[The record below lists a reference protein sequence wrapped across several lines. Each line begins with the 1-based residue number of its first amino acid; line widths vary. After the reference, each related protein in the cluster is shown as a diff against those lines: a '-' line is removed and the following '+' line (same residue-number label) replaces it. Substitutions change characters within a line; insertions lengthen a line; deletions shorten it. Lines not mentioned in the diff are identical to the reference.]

1 MKINS
6 NLNKNFNTPKKQ
18 TTFGVRKTDS
28 VQSFINEIR
37 TSNPNLGDLERLP
50 IVQKMKK
57 SDTLEQFQ
65 ERANADRSMFENK
78 CSFNIADKKGFT
90 IFINSI
96 CIKIMNELRQLG
108 KTVEKFIVQVEDEN
122 GNKKEKDI
130 VRAFKNRLSVKA
142 SHKRNP
148 EKIKEGN
155 KKYYEDN
162 KDEIREKQKEFY
174 KKYYE
179 THSEELKQKQK
190 QYHQHNPEKI
200 KEIKK
205 KYYKNNKDKIL
216 EKRKEYYENNKD
228 EISEKQK
235 EYRQNNPEKIKEINK
250 KYYKKNKDKILKK
263 HKEKATLKK
272 QEKEVIEFLSELINR
287 NNGKN

>member
-65 ERANADRSMFENK
+65 ERANANRSMFENK

-122 GNKKEKDI
+122 GNKKENDI
-130 VRAFKNRLSVKA
+130 VRAFKNRLKVKA
-142 SHKRNP
+142 SHEKNPEKRKEYRQHNP

-155 KKYYEDN
+155 
-162 KDEIREKQKEFY
+162 
-174 KKYYE
+174 
-179 THSEELKQKQK
+179 
-190 QYHQHNPEKI
+190 
-200 KEIKK
+200 K

-216 EKRKEYYENNKD
+216 EKRKEY
-228 EISEKQK
+228 
-235 EYRQNNPEKIKEINK
+235 RQHNPEKKKEYNK
-250 KYYKKNKDKILKK
+250 KYYADNKDEILKK

-272 QEKEVIEFLSELINR
+272 QEKEVREFLNELR
-287 NNGKN
+287 NQRNEKPNLLQKNNTISK

>member
-122 GNKKEKDI
+122 GNKKENDI
-130 VRAFKNRLSVKA
+130 VRAFKNRLKVKA
-142 SHKRNP
+142 SHEKNPEKRKEYRQHNP

-155 KKYYEDN
+155 
-162 KDEIREKQKEFY
+162 
-174 KKYYE
+174 
-179 THSEELKQKQK
+179 
-190 QYHQHNPEKI
+190 
-200 KEIKK
+200 K

-216 EKRKEYYENNKD
+216 EKRKEYRQHNPEKKKEYNKKYYADNKD
-228 EISEKQK
+228 EI
-235 EYRQNNPEKIKEINK
+235 
-250 KYYKKNKDKILKK
+250 LKK
-263 HKEKATLKK
+263 T
-272 QEKEVIEFLSELINR
+272 
-287 NNGKN
+287 

>member
-18 TTFGVRKTDS
+18 TTFGVRKSDS

-122 GNKKEKDI
+122 GNKKENDI
-130 VRAFKNRLSVKA
+130 VRAFKNRLKVKA
-142 SHKRNP
+142 SHEKNPEKRKEYRQHNP

-155 KKYYEDN
+155 
-162 KDEIREKQKEFY
+162 
-174 KKYYE
+174 
-179 THSEELKQKQK
+179 
-190 QYHQHNPEKI
+190 
-200 KEIKK
+200 K

-216 EKRKEYYENNKD
+216 EKRKEY
-228 EISEKQK
+228 
-235 EYRQNNPEKIKEINK
+235 RQHNPEKKKEYNK
-250 KYYKKNKDKILKK
+250 KYYADNKDEILKK

-272 QEKEVIEFLSELINR
+272 QEKEVREFLNELR
-287 NNGKN
+287 NQRNEKPNLLQKNNTISK

>member
-50 IVQKMKK
+50 IVQKMKE

-122 GNKKEKDI
+122 GNKKENDI
-130 VRAFKNRLSVKA
+130 VRAFKNRLKVKA
-142 SHKRNP
+142 SHEKNPEKRKEYRQHNP

-155 KKYYEDN
+155 
-162 KDEIREKQKEFY
+162 
-174 KKYYE
+174 
-179 THSEELKQKQK
+179 
-190 QYHQHNPEKI
+190 
-200 KEIKK
+200 K

-216 EKRKEYYENNKD
+216 EKRKEY
-228 EISEKQK
+228 
-235 EYRQNNPEKIKEINK
+235 RQHNPEKKKEYNK
-250 KYYKKNKDKILKK
+250 KYYADNKDEILKK

-272 QEKEVIEFLSELINR
+272 QEKEVREFLNELR
-287 NNGKN
+287 NQRNEKPNLLQKNNTISK

>member
-122 GNKKEKDI
+122 GNKKENDI
-130 VRAFKNRLSVKA
+130 VRAFKNRLKVKA
-142 SHKRNP
+142 SHEKNPEKRKEYRQHNP

-155 KKYYEDN
+155 
-162 KDEIREKQKEFY
+162 
-174 KKYYE
+174 
-179 THSEELKQKQK
+179 
-190 QYHQHNPEKI
+190 
-200 KEIKK
+200 K

-216 EKRKEYYENNKD
+216 EKRKEY
-228 EISEKQK
+228 
-235 EYRQNNPEKIKEINK
+235 RQHNPEKKKEYNK
-250 KYYKKNKDKILKK
+250 KYYADNKYEILKK

-272 QEKEVIEFLSELINR
+272 HEKEVREFLNELR
-287 NNGKN
+287 NQRNEKPNLLQKNNTISK

>member
-122 GNKKEKDI
+122 GNKKENDI
-130 VRAFKNRLSVKA
+130 VRAFKNRLKVKA
-142 SHKRNP
+142 SHEKNPEKRKEYRQHNP

-155 KKYYEDN
+155 KKYYE
-162 KDEIREKQKEFY
+162 K
-174 KKYYE
+174 
-179 THSEELKQKQK
+179 
-190 QYHQHNPEKI
+190 
-200 KEIKK
+200 
-205 KYYKNNKDKIL
+205 NKDKIL
-216 EKRKEYYENNKD
+216 EKRKEYRQHNPEKKKESNKKYYENNKD
-228 EISEKQK
+228 EISEK
-235 EYRQNNPEKIKEINK
+235 R
-250 KYYKKNKDKILKK
+250 
-263 HKEKATLKK
+263 KEKATLKK

-287 NNGKN
+287 NNEKN

>member
-65 ERANADRSMFENK
+65 ERANANRSMFENK

-122 GNKKEKDI
+122 GNKKENDI
-130 VRAFKNRLSVKA
+130 VRAFKNRLKVKA
-142 SHKRNP
+142 SHEKNPEKRKEYRQHNP

-155 KKYYEDN
+155 
-162 KDEIREKQKEFY
+162 
-174 KKYYE
+174 
-179 THSEELKQKQK
+179 
-190 QYHQHNPEKI
+190 
-200 KEIKK
+200 K

-216 EKRKEYYENNKD
+216 EKRKEY
-228 EISEKQK
+228 
-235 EYRQNNPEKIKEINK
+235 RQHNPEKKKEYNK
-250 KYYKKNKDKILKK
+250 KYYADNKDEILKK

-272 QEKEVIEFLSELINR
+272 QEKEVREFLSELINR

>member
-122 GNKKEKDI
+122 GNKKENDI
-130 VRAFKNRLSVKA
+130 VRAFKNRLKVKA
-142 SHKRNP
+142 SHEKNPEKRKEYRQHNP

-155 KKYYEDN
+155 KKYYE
-162 KDEIREKQKEFY
+162 K
-174 KKYYE
+174 
-179 THSEELKQKQK
+179 
-190 QYHQHNPEKI
+190 
-200 KEIKK
+200 
-205 KYYKNNKDKIL
+205 NKDKIL
-216 EKRKEYYENNKD
+216 EKRKEY
-228 EISEKQK
+228 
-235 EYRQNNPEKIKEINK
+235 RQHNPEKKKEYNK
-250 KYYKKNKDKILKK
+250 KYYADNKDEILKK

-272 QEKEVIEFLSELINR
+272 QEKEVREFLNELR
-287 NNGKN
+287 NQRNEKPNLLQKNNTISK

>member
-1 MKINS
+1 MQIC
-6 NLNKNFNTPKKQ
+6 NKNNISQKQ
-18 TTFGVRKTDS
+18 TTFGVKKTDR
-28 VQSFINEIR
+28 VQSFINEINA
-37 TSNPNLGDLERLP
+37 TNQNLGNLERLP
-50 IVQKMKK
+50 IVQKMKE
-57 SDTLEQFQ
+57 SDTFEQLK
-65 ERANADRSMFENK
+65 ERANANRSMFENK
-78 CSFNIADKKGFT
+78 RSFNIANKNGFT
-90 IFINSI
+90 TFINSI
-96 CIKIMNELRQLG
+96 CIKIVNELKELG
-108 KTVEKFIVQVEDEN
+108 RTVKKFIVQIEDEN
-122 GNKKEKDI
+122 GIKKKSDI
-130 VRAFKNRLSVKA
+130 VEAFKIRLSVKA

>member
-122 GNKKEKDI
+122 GNKKENDI
-130 VRAFKNRLSVKA
+130 VRAFKNRLKVKA
-142 SHKRNP
+142 SHEKNPEKRKEYRQHNP

-155 KKYYEDN
+155 
-162 KDEIREKQKEFY
+162 
-174 KKYYE
+174 
-179 THSEELKQKQK
+179 
-190 QYHQHNPEKI
+190 
-200 KEIKK
+200 K

-216 EKRKEYYENNKD
+216 EKRKEY
-228 EISEKQK
+228 
-235 EYRQNNPEKIKEINK
+235 RQHNPEKKKEYNK
-250 KYYKKNKDKILKK
+250 KYYADNKDEILKK

-272 QEKEVIEFLSELINR
+272 HEKEVREFLNELR
-287 NNGKN
+287 NQRNEKPNLLQKNNTISK

>member
-122 GNKKEKDI
+122 GNKKENDI
-130 VRAFKNRLSVKA
+130 VRAFKNRLKVKA
-142 SHKRNP
+142 SHEKNPEKRKEYRQHNP

-155 KKYYEDN
+155 
-162 KDEIREKQKEFY
+162 
-174 KKYYE
+174 
-179 THSEELKQKQK
+179 
-190 QYHQHNPEKI
+190 
-200 KEIKK
+200 K

-216 EKRKEYYENNKD
+216 EKRKEY
-228 EISEKQK
+228 
-235 EYRQNNPEKIKEINK
+235 RQHNPEKKKEYNK
-250 KYYKKNKDKILKK
+250 KYYADNKDEILKK

-272 QEKEVIEFLSELINR
+272 QEKEVREFLNELR
-287 NNGKN
+287 NQRNEKPNLLQKNNTISK